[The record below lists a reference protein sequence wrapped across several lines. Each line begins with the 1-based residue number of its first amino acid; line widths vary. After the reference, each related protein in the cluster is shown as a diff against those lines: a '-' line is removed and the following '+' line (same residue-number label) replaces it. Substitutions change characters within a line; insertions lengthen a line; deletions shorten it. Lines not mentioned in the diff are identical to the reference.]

1 MKRKFMRLSWMLAIA
16 GSMFFSFVGTSCGDD
31 NDVEI
36 PQPVEVV
43 AAHTITITYDANG
56 GSGSIEPVTILSGDK
71 IVISDGTGLTAPA
84 GKGFGGWS
92 TSSDKEE
99 LDISKLSGDITL
111 YAVWKDILTITYDAN
126 GGTGSIEPVTFVS
139 GWKTDLSDG
148 KGLTAPEGKAFR
160 GWSLSKDKVEKVD
173 FYKLTS
179 STTVY
184 AVWKN
189 IYTIS
194 YDANGGTGTVKP
206 QDVVEGDEIT
216 LSDGKDLKAPRG
228 KAFAGWSTS
237 SSSVVPFDAA
247 SINSDVT
254 LYAVWTEGEAPKGEV
269 DLTQDGFYE
278 WNDWE
283 GKDIKSETPFCA
295 YKIGEATDQPYGDPS
310 VNNYIDLSAYM
321 SLEVTVSAGEP
332 RFCLNRDQVEGQAPD
347 HLINIP
353 NNTDQKA
360 AYETKVDNG
369 DGTTTYIIDL
379 AKIVKDKGYAHLHSI
394 KAASGEVT
402 VVSMQ
407 LVK

>member
-1 MKRKFMRLSWMLAIA
+1 MRLSWMLAIA

-111 YAVWKDILTITYDAN
+111 YAVWKDILTISYDAN

-247 SINSDVT
+247 SLTDDVT
-254 LYAVWTEGEAPKGEV
+254 LYAVWEEGEAPKGEV
-269 DLTQDGFYE
+269 DLTQDGFST
-278 WNDWE
+278 WTDWVNGE
-283 GKDIKSETPFCA
+283 ITGEAFCA

-321 SLEVTVSAGEP
+321 SLEVIASDGTP
-332 RFCLNRDQVEGQAPD
+332 RFCLNRSVDGGQAPD
-347 HLINIP
+347 GLIDIP
-353 NNTDQKA
+353 NDPDQTA
-360 AYETKVDNG
+360 AYQTTIDNG

-379 AKIVKDKGYAHLHSI
+379 AKIVKDKGFAHLHAI
-394 KAASGEVT
+394 KGRSWGAT
-402 VVSMQ
+402 VVVKSMQ